1 MPGLPT
7 LPLPFAWPRRLRV
20 RSVPSGGD
28 QRSRTGTRS
37 LADLIAP
44 AAVEVTRDHLR
55 LEQQYVRV
63 LAVTGYPRTV
73 SPGWL
78 DPLLRFAEPL
88 EVSLHLN
95 RLESAPMISTLTH
108 QLAALHSS
116 RLLADRHGRLA
127 DPERETAYEDAERL
141 RDALQRGDQQV
152 FSVSLYVQV
161 RATSPQGLDLLTQRV
176 ERTLDGMLTQSR
188 VALFEQD
195 RGFASCLP
203 QADDRLGVG
212 HNMDTSSVVTM
223 FPFSASALTMPAGV
237 LYGIAT
243 DSQTPVL
250 IDPFDRSLENS
261 NLAIFATSGAGKS
274 FFCKLLLL
282 RSMLRG
288 IDAIVIDPED
298 EYRVLCRAVDGQ
310 YVRLASSSGQHLN
323 PFDLPLGDSTDGE
336 ERDPLA
342 EQVVAL
348 LAFLELMAAEPGQPL
363 TNQEC
368 GLLDRAL
375 HQTYAEAGIQ
385 RGRPATYARP
395 APLLRD
401 LYGVLTRSEDAVAQD
416 LASRLERYVLGS
428 LAGLFDGPT
437 NVALDSRFLVFNLQ
451 RLEREL
457 RPLAIHAITSFVWSR
472 VRQEIRPRLL
482 VVDEAWSLLQYEQG
496 AAFLDAMARRARKYA
511 LGLVTITQDVA
522 DALGNAHGRTV
533 LTNAACTLLLK
544 QSSST
549 IGPVADAFA
558 LSNEERHYLLGA
570 AKGEGLLFCRNTH
583 LALRV
588 VASPKEYALATTAPQ
603 DRTASDVAQSG
614 QSRPW
619 LDQDGAGTT
628 RPLRPSAKDLRRRY
642 EESEA

>member
-1 MPGLPT
+1 MTVLPAFS
-7 LPLPFAWPRRLRV
+7 LPPSWRRRRRTHPLLA
-20 RSVPSGGD
+20 STEPC
-28 QRSRTGTRS
+28 SRTGTRS
-37 LADLIAP
+37 IADLIAP

-55 LEQQYVRV
+55 LEQQYVRI

-78 DPLLRFAEPL
+78 DPLLLFDEPI
-88 EVSLHLN
+88 EISLHIT
-95 RLESAPMISTLTH
+95 RLESAPMIATLTQ
-108 QLAALHSS
+108 QLAALESS
-116 RLLADRHGRLA
+116 RRQADRHGRLA
-127 DPERETAYEDAERL
+127 DPERDTAAKDAGWL
-141 RDALQRGDQQV
+141 RNVLQRGDQQV
-152 FSVSLYVQV
+152 FDVALYVQV
-161 RATSPQGLDLLTQRV
+161 RATSPGALDLLTQRV
-176 ERTLDGMLTQSR
+176 ERTLAGMLAQSR
-188 VALFEQD
+188 VSLFEQD
-195 RGFASCLP
+195 RGFLSCLP
-203 QADDRLGVG
+203 QAQDRLLAAQT
-212 HNMDTSSVVTM
+212 MDTTSVVTM
-223 FPFSASALTMPAGV
+223 FPFSSSAITMPAGV
-237 LYGIAT
+237 LYGVAT
-243 DSQTPVL
+243 ASQSPVL
-250 IDPFDRSLENS
+250 IDSFDRSLENS

-274 FFCKLLLL
+274 FFCKLLLM
-282 RSMLRG
+282 RGMLRG

-298 EYRVLCRAVDGQ
+298 EYRALCRAVDGQ
-310 YVRLASSSGQHLN
+310 YVRLASTSGQHLN
-323 PFDLPLGDSTDGE
+323 PFDVPLGDPTDGDG
-336 ERDPLA
+336 RDPLA

-348 LAFLELMAAEPGQPL
+348 LAFLELMVAEPDHPL
-363 TNQEC
+363 TTHER

-375 HQTYAEAGIQ
+375 YQTYAEADIQ

-401 LYGVLTRSEDAVAQD
+401 LYGVLVRSEDSVAQG

-522 DALGNAHGRTV
+522 DALSNAHGRTV

-544 QSSST
+544 QSPST
-549 IGPVADAFA
+549 LGPVADAFA
-558 LSNEERHYLLGA
+558 LSDEERHYLLGA
-570 AKGEGLLFCRNTH
+570 AKGEGLLFCRNTR

-588 VASPKEYALATTAPQ
+588 VASPREYALATTAPQ
-603 DRTASDVAQSG
+603 DRTVGDVAPPGQPRVWSG
-614 QSRPW
+614 DEESTRPRGSASARSRP
-619 LDQDGAGTT
+619 
-628 RPLRPSAKDLRRRY
+628 RF